1 MKIKDLEAQSGVP
14 RTTIHFYLRQGLLHP
29 PEKTGRTTA
38 TYDQSHLVRLRKIK
52 TLKKGGRVPLRF
64 LQDQLAEDKA
74 APIPSPDN
82 ENTPIFGKPS
92 ATMRERKEKHRMII
106 RKAIEVFS
114 KNGYHKTKIA
124 DITSA
129 LKISTGTFYI
139 YFRNKRDL
147 FIEVI
152 DEVFRTIVGEA
163 VVALKGEMNFV
174 ERMRIRGQIFYS
186 NYAKYHELLT
196 QLRAEMTRESIWPAE
211 KIKAVYHGLTLPVIR
226 DIQAAIDAG
235 VIRPIDPDLAAYAL
249 TGQIEIMSLRR
260 SLDEKYTI
268 HDIEKFLIEGF
279 IKPMLV

>member
-14 RTTIHFYLRQGLLHP
+14 RTTIHFYLRQRLLHP
-29 PEKTGRTTA
+29 PKKTGRTTA
-38 TYDQSHLVRLRKIK
+38 EYDQSHLIRLRKIK
-52 TLKKGGRVPLRF
+52 TLKKGGRAPVSF
-64 LQDQLAEDKA
+64 LQEQLANNNPAPA
-74 APIPSPDN
+74 ASLEK

-92 ATMRERKEKHRMII
+92 ATIRERNEKHRMII

-139 YFRNKRDL
+139 YFSNKREL

-163 VVALKGEMNFV
+163 AVALKEETDFL
-174 ERMRIRGQIFYS
+174 ERMRIRGHIFYS
-186 NYAKYHELLT
+186 NYAKYQELLT
-196 QLRAEMTRESIWPAE
+196 QLRAEMTRESVWPAE

-226 DIQAAIDAG
+226 DIQAAINAG
-235 VIRPIDPDLAAYAL
+235 VIKPVDPDLTAYAL
-249 TGQIEIMSLRR
+249 TGQIEIMSLRL
-260 SLDEKYTI
+260 STDDKYTI
-268 HDIEKFLIEGF
+268 HDVDKFLIEGF
-279 IKPMLV
+279 IRPMLV